1 VVCGGVKC
9 LDVVVG
15 ESRGAVE
22 AAVEAGSQGRADGVV
37 SVDVGEVEAAM
48 AASPLEAAAGCSPLA
63 HDRWKRACASTSN
76 SFWRTSRRRLTRVL
90 ALPRSGR
97 KPVHVRLR
105 EQGGLQDSVRTAALA
120 MCRMHAF
127 LARLT
132 GRGLSRCAEM
142 AFPPNLDNHDRAV
155 VHSECKKYG
164 FASKSYGC
172 APAPHSP
179 VDWATRHP
187 NQSNPDSSA
196 QPQRT
201 LSPTDDPTGS
211 PTLSPTAS
219 PTLSPT
225 GSVTRL
231 AR

>member
-1 VVCGGVKC
+1 VRRRKMSGRGG
-9 LDVVVG
+9 G
-15 ESRGAVE
+15 RE
-22 AAVEAGSQGRADGVV
+22 QGRGGGRGGGRFAGPSGRGGFGGRGRGGGRDGGFSAGARPVEEGMRINIKQLLEDFQASAD
-37 SVDVGEVEAAM
+37 
-48 AASPLEAAAGCSPLA
+48 
-63 HDRWKRACASTSN
+63 
-76 SFWRTSRRRLTRVL
+76 RVL

-179 VDWATRHP
+179 VDWAFRHP
-187 NQSNPDSSA
+187 NQSNPDSPDA
-196 QPQRT
+196 LQP
-201 LSPTDDPTGS
+201 SS
-211 PTLSPTAS
+211 ECYIATACVAM
-219 PTLSPT
+219 
-225 GSVTRL
+225 GRKDHIF
-231 AR
+231 